1 MMNIKNKSVIAIAV
15 AMMIGGASAPAFAVE
30 HATKDMPAKEGRMP
44 PKPHQ
49 AQWDLFRGLD
59 LTKDQQEKIQD
70 IMKDSKD
77 AQRDAFKDG
86 MKYNADLR
94 TLAASDDYTEDKAKD
109 IAEDGA
115 KVLTKAAVE
124 RAESEHKVFEVLTA
138 EQREKYKDN
147 LKRQDEMFKKHF
159 EKMEDRKGDIPPPP
173 PAGTAGEH
181 GDHLTPPP
189 AK

>member
-30 HATKDMPAKEGRMP
+30 HATKDMPVKEGHMP
-44 PKPHQ
+44 PKPEQ
-49 AQWDLFRGLD
+49 AKWDLFRGLD
-59 LTKDQQEKIQD
+59 LTKEQQEKIQD
-70 IMKDSKD
+70 LMKDNRD

-86 MKYNADLR
+86 MKYNSDLR
-94 TLAASDDYTEDKAKD
+94 MLAASDDYSDDKAKD

-124 RAESEHKVFEVLTA
+124 RSENEHKVFEILTA
-138 EQREKYKDN
+138 EQRVKYKDN
-147 LKRQDEMFKKHF
+147 IKKQDEMFKKHF
-159 EKMEDRKGDIPPPP
+159 DKMEDRKGDVPQPPVGP
-173 PAGTAGEH
+173 AGEH

>member
-30 HATKDMPAKEGRMP
+30 HATKDMPVKEGHMP
-44 PKPHQ
+44 PKPEH
-49 AQWDLFRGLD
+49 AKWDLFRGLD
-59 LTKDQQEKIQD
+59 LTKEQQEKIQD
-70 IMKDSKD
+70 LMKDNRD

-86 MKYNADLR
+86 MKYNSDLR
-94 TLAASDDYTEDKAKD
+94 MLAASDDYSDDKAKD

-124 RAESEHKVFEVLTA
+124 RAENEHKVFEVLTA
-138 EQREKYKDN
+138 EQRVKYKDN
-147 LKRQDEMFKKHF
+147 IKKQDEMFKKHF
-159 EKMEDRKGDIPPPP
+159 DKMEDRKGDVPQP
-173 PAGTAGEH
+173 PAGPAGEH